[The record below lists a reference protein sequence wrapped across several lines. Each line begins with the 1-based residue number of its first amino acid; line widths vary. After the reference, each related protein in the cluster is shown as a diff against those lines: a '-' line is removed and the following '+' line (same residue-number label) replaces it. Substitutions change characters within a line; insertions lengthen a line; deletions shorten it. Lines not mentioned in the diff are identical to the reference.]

1 MLVSGLKY
9 SIPAISSKMCINS
22 RVSAHICC
30 FSMCFVIVYCL
41 SLKRD
46 KCTGL
51 TYIYV
56 AIYHCMQYVT
66 VFAIIAYC
74 TGMHTCA

>member
-1 MLVSGLKY
+1 MLGPGFA

-22 RVSAHICC
+22 RVSTHICC
-30 FSMCFVIVYCL
+30 FSMCLVVVYCT
-41 SLKRD
+41 SLQH

-56 AIYHCMQYVT
+56 AIYYYMQYVT
-66 VFAIIAYC
+66 VLAIIAYC